1 MPLRT
6 VAVLGAGI
14 VGLTTA
20 YALRQRGFE
29 VEVLD
34 AAAGPGQGTSAG
46 NGAQLSYS
54 YVTPF
59 ASPAALA
66 EIPNMLLGRGAVR
79 LRLHAS
85 PAQWVWLARFAACC
99 TGSRVRDT
107 IAQLLTLAEESRA
120 GMEAFLARHNVGFDH
135 RRTGKLILHRSEAA
149 LDAARQDA
157 ALKQEL
163 GSRPRVLDWEGCLA
177 VEPALAGTRNRYAGG
192 VFTSTDETGNCA
204 AFCQGLAEQ
213 LEADGVRFHWNRRVR
228 GVHPGEDGRAQ
239 ITAEG
244 GGPPGASGAVVAC
257 LGVGAASALGLSG
270 RIQPMGGCSLSVPIA
285 EFSRAPK
292 VSVTDSAA
300 KTVIAPLGSALRA
313 AGGAVVGGPV
323 PPGFERAML
332 DHLDALY
339 PGAAQLDRATGWTG
353 LRPCTPDGRPIVERA
368 QLPGLYL
375 NCGHGGLGWTLAWG
389 TAHRVADLV
398 AEDVPVPLPREHPVG
413 DRSQRR

>member
-1 MPLRT
+1 MSSGSMPVASKPVRT

-20 YALRQRGFE
+20 YALRQRGFK

-85 PAQWVWLARFAACC
+85 PAQWVWLARFAAAC
-99 TGSRVRDT
+99 TSSRVRDT
-107 IAQLLTLAEESRA
+107 IAELLTLAEESRA
-120 GMEAFLARHNVGFDH
+120 GMDAFLARYNLGFDH
-135 RRTGKLILHRSEAA
+135 RRTGKLILYRSQAA
-149 LDAARQDA
+149 LDAARREA

-163 GSRPRVLDWEGCLA
+163 GSRPVVLDWEGCLD
-177 VEPALAGTRNRYAGG
+177 VEPALAGTRNSYAGG

-204 AFCQGLAEQ
+204 AFCAGLAEQ
-213 LEADGVRFHWNRRVR
+213 LQADGVRFKWNRRIQ
-228 GVHPGEDGRAQ
+228 GVHAGADGRPLLA
-239 ITAEG
+239 ISGDDTA
-244 GGPPGASGAVVAC
+244 ADAIVAC
-257 LGVGAASALGLSG
+257 LGVGAASALGLAS
-270 RIQPMGGCSLSVPIA
+270 RVQPMGGCSLSVPVA

-300 KTVIAPLGSALRA
+300 KTVVAPLGDVLRV

-323 PPGFERAML
+323 PPGFEAAML
-332 DHLDALY
+332 DHVDALY
-339 PGAAQLDRATGWTG
+339 PGAARLERATGWTG
-353 LRPCTPDGRPIVERA
+353 LRPCTPDGRPIVERGA
-368 QLPGLYL
+368 PPGLYL

-389 TAHRVADLV
+389 TAHRI
-398 AEDVPVPLPREHPVG
+398 AEMVSG
-413 DRSQRR
+413 DA